1 MENCESNEI
10 IFLQQSFLS
19 SWPLRRCCLTF
30 AKHRNSFRYLSTTTS
45 SSFSFKPYFSFLET
59 TLTRDF
65 ENLTKSNFNQQ
76 STMQLLEQA
85 QSLLNFD
92 SQATFDVNILDA
104 VINTMYRGQ
113 GDAVSDHLQWQSLF
127 LQVRTS
133 LFFFFQQRQ
142 ASEVLNVLRDHPD
155 AWTKVDSILE
165 CSKCQE
171 TKYYALQI
179 LEKTIKTR
187 WKALP
192 KEQCE
197 GNERERSVVL

>member
-1 MENCESNEI
+1 
-10 IFLQQSFLS
+10 
-19 SWPLRRCCLTF
+19 
-30 AKHRNSFRYLSTTTS
+30 
-45 SSFSFKPYFSFLET
+45 
-59 TLTRDF
+59 
-65 ENLTKSNFNQQ
+65 
-76 STMQLLEQA
+76 MQLLEQA

-92 SQATFDVNILDA
+92 GQTTFDVNVLDA

-113 GDAVSDHLQWQSLF
+113 GDAVCYLSIDL
-127 LQVRTS
+127 
-133 LFFFFQQRQ
+133 LFFYFYFYLKQRQ

-165 CSKCQE
+165 FSKCQE

-197 GNERERSVVL
+197 G

>member
-1 MENCESNEI
+1 
-10 IFLQQSFLS
+10 
-19 SWPLRRCCLTF
+19 
-30 AKHRNSFRYLSTTTS
+30 
-45 SSFSFKPYFSFLET
+45 
-59 TLTRDF
+59 
-65 ENLTKSNFNQQ
+65 
-76 STMQLLEQA
+76 MQLLEQA
-85 QSLLNFD
+85 QTLLNFD
-92 SQATFDVNILDA
+92 GQTPFDVNILDA

-113 GDAVSDHLQWQSLF
+113 GDA
-127 LQVRTS
+127 
-133 LFFFFQQRQ
+133 QRQ

-165 CSKCQE
+165 FSKCQE

-197 GNERERSVVL
+197 GTLLSLGRPLLETHFSYQTIHRQSGHFPFAESGADGAGEGVFEQARRHSCPGRREALERRTCSVTLVCRS

>member
-1 MENCESNEI
+1 
-10 IFLQQSFLS
+10 
-19 SWPLRRCCLTF
+19 
-30 AKHRNSFRYLSTTTS
+30 
-45 SSFSFKPYFSFLET
+45 
-59 TLTRDF
+59 
-65 ENLTKSNFNQQ
+65 
-76 STMQLLEQA
+76 MQLLEQA
-85 QSLLNFD
+85 KTLLNFD
-92 SQATFDVNILDA
+92 GQTPFDVNILDA

-113 GDAVSDHLQWQSLF
+113 GEAVSSIVIPF
-127 LQVRTS
+127 NS
-133 LFFFFQQRQ
+133 FFPLIQQRQ

-165 CSKCQE
+165 YSKCQE

-197 GNERERSVVL
+197 GEGNDAIVPISSFDQF